1 MVFLAMLFDAAFH
14 SMLLK
19 ALAVSRG
26 DGLGF
31 NVGEIKD
38 GRRDVIRRL
47 ERVRGKVGF
56 GAVVV
61 DVKAS
66 DAMVVVVVS
75 KKFTKFFR
83 VFFDEKA
90 YKPPV

>member
-1 MVFLAMLFDAAFH
+1 MVFLAMLVDAAFH
-14 SMLLK
+14 GTLLK
-19 ALAVSRG
+19 ALAERSV

-31 NVGEIKD
+31 NVGEIKNG
-38 GRRDVIRRL
+38 GRHVIRRL
-47 ERVRGKVGF
+47 ERVGGKAGV

-66 DAMVVVVVS
+66 YAMVVVVVS
-75 KKFTKFFR
+75 KELPKFLR

-90 YKPPV
+90 YNPV